1 MLTSILLL
9 LLDTAFGFITLM
21 LLARFLMQWARVSFR
36 NQLGQFVVATTDW
49 AVRPLRRLM
58 PGLFGLDL
66 ASLLPAWLVQTL
78 FVPID
83 LGLRGLSIAGNP
95 LGILLGALGLGLLA
109 VLKLAIYLIIGVVL
123 VAAVLSWVNPHAPA
137 ASVFFGLADPFLRPI
152 RRVVPSI
159 ANVDLSPLVL
169 ILVLQVLLLVLASV
183 AGGFLGLALGK

>member
-9 LLDTAFGFITLM
+9 VLETAFGFITLM

-49 AVRPLRRLM
+49 VVRPLRRVM
-58 PGLFGLDL
+58 PGLFGLDI
-66 ASLLPAWLVQTL
+66 ASLVPAWMAQTL
-78 FVPID
+78 FALIE
-83 LGLRGLSIAGNP
+83 LTLRGLALAGNP
-95 LGILLGALGLGLLA
+95 LGVLLGVLGLGLLA
-109 VLKLAIYLIIGVVL
+109 VLKLGIYLLIGVVL
-123 VAAVLSWVNPHAPA
+123 VAAVLSWVNPRAPA
-137 ASVFFGLADPFLRPI
+137 AAVFFGLADPLLRPI

-183 AGGFLGLALGK
+183 AGGFLGLAVGK